1 MRASVLAAIVLLVG
15 GGVVAGPA
23 PHADAADLT
32 GKVIV
37 LDAGH
42 GASADG
48 PLTRQVP
55 NGRGG
60 TKDCQTTGTS
70 TNDGLPEHT
79 FTWDVASLM
88 RSQLA
93 QLGADVVMTRSD
105 DTGPAPCVDRRA
117 AIANAAHPDAIVS
130 VHGDGGPS
138 SGHGFHVNYSSPPL
152 NAAQSGGAMRLATA
166 MRDQLA
172 ASGLTPST
180 YIGSNGLYG
189 RPDLAGLN
197 LAEYPAVLV

>member
-79 FTWDVASLM
+79 FTWDVASLI

-105 DTGPAPCVDRRA
+105 DTGPPRASIGEPRSPTLRIPTRSSAFTATVARR
-117 AIANAAHPDAIVS
+117 P
-130 VHGDGGPS
+130 GMG
-138 SGHGFHVNYSSPPL
+138 
-152 NAAQSGGAMRLATA
+152 
-166 MRDQLA
+166 
-172 ASGLTPST
+172 ST
-180 YIGSNGLYG
+180 STT
-189 RPDLAGLN
+189 RARR
-197 LAEYPAVLV
+197 